1 MSSDKKKNY
10 TGAEAKIDNKIK
22 TLVLEHSENKK
33 LTCAIADKI
42 AKESNI
48 SAGDIG
54 RHADL
59 LDIRLSKCQMGL
71 FGYSQGSKIVKPSES
86 INPELE
92 KAIKEKVVND
102 RLSCR
107 EAWDIASDMK
117 ISKLAVSNT
126 CEALEIKINKC
137 QLGAF

>member
-1 MSSDKKKNY
+1 MSSDKKKHY
-10 TGAEAKIDNKIK
+10 TGDEAKIDDRIK
-22 TLVLEHSENKK
+22 TLVLENSENRK
-33 LTCAIADKI
+33 LNCAIAHKI
-42 AKESNI
+42 ANDYNI

-59 LDIRLSKCQMGL
+59 LDIRLAKCQMGL
-71 FGYSQGSKIVKPSES
+71 FGYPQGSKIVKPSES

-92 KAIKEKVVND
+92 KAIKGKVLNNK
-102 RLSCR
+102 LSCR

-117 ISKLAVSNT
+117 ISKIEVSNT
-126 CEALEIKINKC
+126 CEALKIKINKC